1 MAIIPLTKPYT
12 MKNATFAVATD
23 NYETALTAVTFTPT
37 AGGIV
42 QLINGSQISG
52 DASWVC
58 QLGTV
63 QDLAP
68 TGLTRYLMDH
78 EGEELAVAFV
88 PELEGPTVNATLT
101 ITPGAFGGTADNDP
115 KQAQVN
121 LPVKGKPAF
130 TDPAP
135 AP

>member
-1 MAIIPLTKPYT
+1 MAIVALTQPYT
-12 MKNATFAVATD
+12 MKNATFAVAAD
-23 NYETALTAVTFTPT
+23 NYETALTGVTFNPT

-78 EGEELAVAFV
+78 EGEELAVTFV

-101 ITPGAFGGTADNDP
+101 ITPGTFGGAADNNP

-121 LPVKGKPAF
+121 LPVKGKPTF
-130 TDPAP
+130 TDPTP
-135 AP
+135 